1 MTAAERRADDERIR
15 KDFPLIAEG
24 DFAYLDNSATSQKP
38 LSVLSAVEDYYRRSN
53 ANPLRGLYKLSVDA
67 TDRYEAARKAAADFI
82 GADAHEIIFTR
93 NATESLNLISYSY
106 AASHLKEGDEIL
118 VAISEH
124 HSNMLPWQNAARL
137 TGAVIRY
144 IECSKDGVYTL
155 DSFRSQLTNKTRI
168 VAMAQISNVIGRE
181 NDIKAFAAEAHRIG
195 AVFVCDGAQS
205 APHIPVNVK
214 DLDVDFFAFS
224 GHKMLAP
231 MGIGVCY
238 GKWELLEEMP
248 PFLYGGEMIEYVTL
262 CGATYAEVP
271 HKFEAGTVNDGGAIG
286 LHAAIDYINSI
297 GFDKIEERENY
308 LTALAMSEMKK
319 MPHVHIIGSDIPE
332 EHHGIITFTV
342 DGVHPHD
349 IAAIMDSDGVYV
361 RAGHHCAQ
369 PLLKFLRTA
378 STARASIAFYNNDS
392 DILRFTESLSGLRRK
407 MGYAE

>member
-214 DLDVDFFAFS
+214 ALDVDFFAFS

-238 GKWELLEEMP
+238 GKRELLEEMP

>member
-238 GKWELLEEMP
+238 GKRELLEEMP